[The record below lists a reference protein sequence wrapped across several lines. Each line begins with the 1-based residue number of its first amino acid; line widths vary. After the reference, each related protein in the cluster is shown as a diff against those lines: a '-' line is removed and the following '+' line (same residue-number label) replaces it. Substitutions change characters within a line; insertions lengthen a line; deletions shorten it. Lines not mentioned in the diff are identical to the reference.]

1 MKQTVMLKSNASGIT
16 LVLDPEISFEQLLE
30 NTIHVFIENKDFFEN
45 SRFAIAF
52 TGRTLTEDEE
62 IKMVLT
68 INEKTNANVI
78 RLISND
84 EMLERQFQLQQQ
96 EFDRMISNNTGKFHK
111 GTLKDKDILEADTS
125 IIILGNVEPGAKV
138 VSRGNIIVLGNLSGT
153 VHAGAGGNE
162 EAFIAALV
170 MEPLKMKIS
179 DLTYVS
185 EKKKK
190 FFAKRNNMTNQPQ
203 VANIQGGRIEVS
215 PLISVN

>member
-30 NTIHVFIENKDFFEN
+30 DTIHVFNENKDFFEN

-84 EMLERQFQLQQQ
+84 EMLEQQFQLQQQ
-96 EFDRMISNNTGKFHK
+96 EFDRMFSNNTGKFHK

-125 IIILGNVEPGAKV
+125 IIILGNVEAGAKV
-138 VSRGNIIVLGNLSGT
+138 ISRGNIIVLGNLSGT

-162 EAFIAALV
+162 DAFVAALV
-170 MEPLKMKIS
+170 MEPLKLKIS
-179 DLTYVS
+179 DLTYAQ

-190 FFAKRNNMTNQPQ
+190 FFSKRNNMINQPQ

-215 PLISVN
+215 PLISIN